1 MMLPWL
7 ECGGAAKAT
16 RAKAESRRVKMDF
29 MTEAILRL
37 LGLMLTR
44 FVDGWEVLLGEGAEQ
59 VSRRVVGVAKLPVL

>member
-1 MMLPWL
+1 
-7 ECGGAAKAT
+7 
-16 RAKAESRRVKMDF
+16 